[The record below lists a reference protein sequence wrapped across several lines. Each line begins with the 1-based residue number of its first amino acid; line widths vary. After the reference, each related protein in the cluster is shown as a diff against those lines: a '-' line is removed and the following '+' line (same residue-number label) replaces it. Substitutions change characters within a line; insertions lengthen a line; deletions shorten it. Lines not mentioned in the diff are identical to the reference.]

1 MVISFLTN
9 AVFFCVLSE
18 IFTKL
23 SHNPVNF
30 SSFLIA
36 EFKPLRRF
44 NNSKA

>member
-1 MVISFLTN
+1 MVINFLTN
-9 AVFFCVLSE
+9 TGYSWVLTE